1 MELDLGDLAQSE
13 APSQQSS
20 RPSRFQPKSA
30 KLKPKP
36 APKPEPASEAL
47 PPMLTKPEAS
57 DSPVVVVVDDDG
69 GGGGGD
75 GEVKRIDEAKEGTVM
90 KELDLKPEEVVER
103 VERVEEDPM
112 EEDAE
117 EDRVVREID
126 VVLCPPI
133 DSDSQLC
140 VLQYPLRPRWRPYE
154 LDQRCTE
161 VRFKPKTSR
170 LEIDLSLDVDRNYN
184 ANIPENMK
192 ITKQT
197 LISSKAPLATSCA
210 VGLLKGDKLYL
221 NPIHAVMQ
229 LRPSME
235 HLKGGSK
242 KKIDVPEE
250 KTSGPSKKQGKPAK
264 TSTEQNTD
272 VETGISLEY
281 HGPHSSVARKY
292 REKMVSSNDSQIDFS
307 MKPFDYIKS
316 LCPVPSLQVSKTG
329 HLQRRSLLS
338 LPLEER
344 IQEVLSKGPPI
355 HQFNSFKYFAPDDSD
370 DDILAVLQRHADLVQ
385 GLWVPNSTFLKLKHM
400 EAAIRDYVLLLFSK
414 NNIINSKQLEGSG
427 RRVEVPPHVLSPFAI
442 FRPIS
447 NDWKFRMA
455 KDTLFLSQKEYR
467 PIVRNQ
473 DQAWAER
480 ERMIMEAVGREVVN
494 SSSSNMT
501 MKDSIGANARQGTKI
516 GANGKPSHGT
526 TIAADDREAL
536 SKAVTGIFSDYKVCS
551 LQLINQS
558 LRDRALAK
566 SSNSKAGER
575 AARAA
580 AKAASDFPKELLSI
594 VNEIAIKVHSV
605 YVAKSSENSTLNPLR
620 NVVINLFRGK
630 EPNAKLRKA
639 DIIEAAKISAKKDYS
654 DTPEY
659 SQVLNELCV
668 SERNAW
674 VLKSGDG
681 NPQKIK

>member
-57 DSPVVVVVDDDG
+57 DSPVVVVVDDG

-75 GEVKRIDEAKEGTVM
+75 GVVNRIDEANEGTVM
-90 KELDLKPEEVVER
+90 KELDLKPEEAVER

-133 DSDSQLC
+133 DSDSQ
-140 VLQYPLRPRWRPYE
+140 
-154 LDQRCTE
+154 

-242 KKIDVPEE
+242 KKMDVPEE
-250 KTSGPSKKQGKPAK
+250 KLLDHQKSKESLQRHLQSKIRMLRR
-264 TSTEQNTD
+264 
-272 VETGISLEY
+272 TGISLEY

-307 MKPFDYIKS
+307 MKP
-316 LCPVPSLQVSKTG
+316 
-329 HLQRRSLLS
+329 SLLS

-494 SSSSNMT
+494 SSSSNMS
-501 MKDSIGANARQGTKI
+501 MKDSIGANARQGSKI
-516 GANGKPSHGT
+516 GVNGKPSHGT

-575 AARAA
+575 TARAA

-659 SQVLNELCV
+659 SQNDL
-668 SERNAW
+668 RQ
-674 VLKSGDG
+674 LKKSVTGIGKAD
-681 NPQKIK
+681 